1 MNASQNAEQFHA
13 QLAQYVPLFSPD
25 YWPVWLV
32 VAGLMLVG
40 MWLVLALHAML
51 RFRAAHKTSAGH
63 GEKVYLYSK
72 AVRLWHWSNALLF
85 LLLLVSGLVNHFSV
99 VSASVMKSLRK

>member
-40 MWLVLALHAML
+40 MWPGQSLLC
-51 RFRAAHKTSAGH
+51 RQRTGN
-63 GEKVYLYSK
+63 EKPAYRS
-72 AVRLWHWSNALLF
+72 
-85 LLLLVSGLVNHFSV
+85 
-99 VSASVMKSLRK
+99 

>member
-1 MNASQNAEQFHA
+1 MPNSFTPSLRSMFPCFH
-13 QLAQYVPLFSPD
+13 PD

-32 VAGLMLVG
+32 VAGLMLVR
-40 MWLVLALHAML
+40 MWLVLALRAML

-72 AVRLWHWSNALLF
+72 AVRLWHWSECAAVLLTSGQWHGQS
-85 LLLLVSGLVNHFSV
+85 LLCRQRTGNEKPAYRS
-99 VSASVMKSLRK
+99 

>member
-32 VAGLMLVG
+32 VAGLMPG
-40 MWLVLALHAML
+40 
-51 RFRAAHKTSAGH
+51 
-63 GEKVYLYSK
+63 
-72 AVRLWHWSNALLF
+72 ND
-85 LLLLVSGLVNHFSV
+85 
-99 VSASVMKSLRK
+99 

>member
-1 MNASQNAEQFHA
+1 
-13 QLAQYVPLFSPD
+13 
-25 YWPVWLV
+25 
-32 VAGLMLVG
+32 GLMLVG

-72 AVRLWHWSNALLF
+72 AVRLWHWS
-85 LLLLVSGLVNHFSV
+85 
-99 VSASVMKSLRK
+99 

>member
-63 GEKVYLYSK
+63 GEKVYLYSFVALVK
-72 AVRLWHWSNALLF
+72 CAAVFATSGQWPGQSLLCRQRTGNEKPAYR
-85 LLLLVSGLVNHFSV
+85 S
-99 VSASVMKSLRK
+99 

>member
-40 MWLVLALHAML
+40 MWLVLALHDPDKI
-51 RFRAAHKTSAGH
+51 R
-63 GEKVYLYSK
+63 
-72 AVRLWHWSNALLF
+72 
-85 LLLLVSGLVNHFSV
+85 
-99 VSASVMKSLRK
+99 